1 MRMARSGRRPGPDS
15 TSGDVLDAAR
25 RLFAQRGYR
34 ATTVRAIAEA
44 AGVTPGM
51 IHHFFGSKQQVFLA
65 AIRMPLDPVQVLA
78 VLTAGP
84 RREFPE
90 RLVRTFV
97 GFWTSEQTGPALRGM
112 LRSAIADEEQAAAL
126 RSFADAVMLPQ
137 VSAALGVPVADA
149 ATALSTM
156 LGLVVARMLIGIE
169 TLASLTED
177 EIVSRY
183 APVVRAALG
192 L

>member
-1 MRMARSGRRPGPDS
+1 MARSGRRPGPDS
-15 TSGDVLDAAR
+15 TSGAVLEAAR

-78 VLTAGP
+78 AATAGP

-90 RLVRTFV
+90 RLVRAFV
-97 GFWTSEQTGPALRGM
+97 QFWTSEQTGPALRGM

-126 RSFADAVMLPQ
+126 RGFADAVMLPQ
-137 VSAALGVPVADA
+137 VSAALGVPVAGV

-169 TLASLTED
+169 ALASLTED

-183 APVVRAALG
+183 APVVRAALE